1 MTRDDQLRKAIAMD
15 GAEPGGTIDS
25 SNSGVF
31 REATGE
37 YLPQR
42 TIDWGRSVTKFI
54 VEHPEFCLV
63 IAIALGAA
71 IGVAVKRR

>member
-1 MTRDDQLRKAIAMD
+1 MD
-15 GAEPGGTIDS
+15 GAEAGGTNDS
-25 SNSGVF
+25 INSGML
-31 REATGE
+31 REVTGG

-42 TIDWGRSVTKFI
+42 TVDWGRSVTKFI
-54 VEHPEFCLV
+54 VEHPELCLV